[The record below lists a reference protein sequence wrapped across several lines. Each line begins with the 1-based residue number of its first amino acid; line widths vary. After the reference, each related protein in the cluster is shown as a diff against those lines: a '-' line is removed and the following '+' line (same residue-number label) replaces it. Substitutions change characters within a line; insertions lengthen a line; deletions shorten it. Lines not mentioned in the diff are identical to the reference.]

1 MSIPI
6 ELHTAR
12 LTLRPWRADD
22 AIALLPVLEANQ
34 AHLGPWIPAR
44 VANPA
49 PVPLLAERLDGFAAD
64 FAAAREWRFAM
75 IVRVTGEILGEVGLF
90 PRNATGRVPF
100 AEADRV
106 EVGYWLR
113 MDRTGAGFVT
123 EAVRAL
129 LNAAS
134 QIPCFASAEIRC
146 DRRNAPSGAVA
157 ERLGFRLAEPSE
169 LATAGVAPDS
179 DLQVWQLEIQHDD

>member
-1 MSIPI
+1 MSIPT

-44 VANPA
+44 VSNPA

-64 FAAAREWRFAM
+64 FVASREWRFAM
-75 IVRVTGEILGEVGLF
+75 IVSATGEILGEVGLF

-100 AEADRV
+100 ADADRV

-123 EAVRAL
+123 EAARAVL
-129 LNAAS
+129 SAAS
-134 QIPCFASAEIRC
+134 AVPQFTSAEIRC

-157 ERLGFRLAEPSE
+157 ERLGFRLVASGEPT
-169 LATAGVAPDS
+169 TADPAPDG
-179 DLQVWQLEIQHDD
+179 DIQVWGLEIDHED